1 MALLQGNTYL
11 LPIRIEDCEGD
22 IVRDE
27 QVERGEFVVG
37 EITKFYGVGGE
48 VVWSEEQQA
57 FIMPLTEQET
67 FGFKKG
73 AIKYQG
79 RVYLKDGSV
88 SGSVPTSEYVY
99 ESIGTT
105 ILSDG
110 GVGEDSGKVLTIR
123 LLDRVINTGITEEVD
138 PTVPQYVK
146 EITEQDIENWNK
158 VNKLGNVF
166 KYKGSVQT
174 YADLPTE
181 NNQVGDV
188 WNVVEKYESYPAGTN
203 FAWTPDG
210 TWDAL
215 GGTTEVVETLAET
228 IRDNTVQI
236 INANGGLQL
245 GNANTESD
253 GIAIGQNARA
263 KNAASLALG
272 YGSNA
277 NISSASG
284 VYTAIGYNAKTS
296 GGDSIQ
302 LGSGTNSQNNTLQI
316 YNDNI
321 YNHKTHTAT
330 FQNLQIDGVDEYPTL
345 SGVDAPTITTVGKV
359 KQFYVETTTPA
370 LYYCSS
376 ITGTGTTEDP
386 YVYNWTAVEGG
397 IDTLS
402 GTTAP
407 TSSTIGKLGQ
417 IYINTA
423 KNCSYVCIRTNNTT
437 YSRWINI
444 GGGGSKLG
452 SGNTNSYMLGSAT
465 DVGDNSV
472 NINGYGTASSSS
484 CVNIGALS
492 GSSSNRNRST
502 AVGYRAN
509 YDAND
514 ALALGYYSSANANK
528 SIQIGAG
535 TNTTANS
542 LQIFDDNIYK
552 SDTHTLTVQNAQVNG
567 NNVYGVLQGETD
579 PTEATVGAV
588 GQFYISTATDPASLW
603 LCTKVETVDSTTTY
617 TWTKQGGVSKED
629 FDKLVNNVTQI
640 SSDSGNSLKI
650 GGASGASYKSIAIGN
665 KSMADGGE
673 DITHSGSVAIGYNS
687 YAGNGAVSMSNS
699 TAIGGNSYADSNG
712 VAIGHNSKAT
722 GNACIQLCAGTN
734 ETPYT
739 LQVRKDNIYN
749 SETHTLTV
757 QNIELNGV
765 DLGTQL
771 GDLNTALETILG
783 V

>member
-215 GGTTEVVETLAET
+215 GGTTEVVETLAEA

-386 YVYNWTAVEGG
+386 YVYNWTQAGGMEVLKG
-397 IDTLS
+397 IDRPS
-402 GTTAP
+402 TT
-407 TSSTIGKLGQ
+407 TIGQPGQ
-417 IYINTA
+417 VYVHYFAGGKELFMCINGSSPYLWTHIG
-423 KNCSYVCIRTNNTT
+423 CGSIDTFYGTVERGHSNTGVT
-437 YSRWINI
+437 FI
-444 GGGGSKLG
+444 GGGAGSKIG
-452 SGNTNSYMLGSAT
+452 RSFSEAIGYKAKVSADYTTQIGQGTNS
-465 DVGDNSV
+465 
-472 NINGYGTASSSS
+472 
-484 CVNIGALS
+484 
-492 GSSSNRNRST
+492 
-502 AVGYRAN
+502 
-509 YDAND
+509 
-514 ALALGYYSSANANK
+514 
-528 SIQIGAG
+528 
-535 TNTTANS
+535 TANS
-542 LQIFDDNIYK
+542 FQIRNDNIYK
-552 SDTHTLTVQNAQVNG
+552 
-567 NNVYGVLQGETD
+567 
-579 PTEATVGAV
+579 
-588 GQFYISTATDPASLW
+588 
-603 LCTKVETVDSTTTY
+603 
-617 TWTKQGGVSKED
+617 
-629 FDKLVNNVTQI
+629 FD
-640 SSDSGNSLKI
+640 
-650 GGASGASYKSIAIGN
+650 
-665 KSMADGGE
+665 
-673 DITHSGSVAIGYNS
+673 
-687 YAGNGAVSMSNS
+687 
-699 TAIGGNSYADSNG
+699 
-712 VAIGHNSKAT
+712 
-722 GNACIQLCAGTN
+722 
-734 ETPYT
+734 
-739 LQVRKDNIYN
+739 
-749 SETHTLTV
+749 THTLTV

>member
-215 GGTTEVVETLAET
+215 GGITEVVETLAET

-236 INANGGLQL
+236 VPTSGGLAIGGAIKPQ
-245 GNANTESD
+245 NSD
-253 GIAIGQNARA
+253 AIAIGINAQTDAARA
-263 KNAASLALG
+263 
-272 YGSNA
+272 
-277 NISSASG
+277 
-284 VYTAIGYNAKTS
+284 
-296 GGDSIQ
+296 IQ
-302 LGSGTNSQNNTLQI
+302 LGT
-316 YNDNI
+316 
-321 YNHKTHTAT
+321 
-330 FQNLQIDGVDEYPTL
+330 
-345 SGVDAPTITTVGKV
+345 
-359 KQFYVETTTPA
+359 
-370 LYYCSS
+370 
-376 ITGTGTTEDP
+376 
-386 YVYNWTAVEGG
+386 
-397 IDTLS
+397 
-402 GTTAP
+402 
-407 TSSTIGKLGQ
+407 
-417 IYINTA
+417 
-423 KNCSYVCIRTNNTT
+423 
-437 YSRWINI
+437 
-444 GGGGSKLG
+444 
-452 SGNTNSYMLGSAT
+452 
-465 DVGDNSV
+465 
-472 NINGYGTASSSS
+472 
-484 CVNIGALS
+484 
-492 GSSSNRNRST
+492 
-502 AVGYRAN
+502 
-509 YDAND
+509 
-514 ALALGYYSSANANK
+514 
-528 SIQIGAG
+528 G

-542 LQIFDDNIYK
+542 FQIFDDNIYK
-552 SDTHTLTVQNAQVNG
+552 ADTHTLTVQNAQVNG

-617 TWTKQGGVSKED
+617 TWTKQGGVSQEE
-629 FDKLVNNVTQI
+629 FDKLVNNGTQI
-640 SSDSGNSLKI
+640 KTDKDGFNA
-650 GGASGASYKSIAIGN
+650 GGAIGVTNTATGCVVIGKNAYASTNDAIAIGR
-665 KSMADGGE
+665 SAQASYY
-673 DITHSGSVAIGYNS
+673 IAIGANAIS
-687 YAGNGAVSMSNS
+687 SQPKSIQLGNGNNS
-699 TAIGGNSYADSNG
+699 TPNS
-712 VAIGHNSKAT
+712 
-722 GNACIQLCAGTN
+722 
-734 ETPYT
+734 
-739 LQVRKDNIYN
+739 LQIFNDNIYN
-749 SETHTLTV
+749 ANTHTLTV